1 MKNLDNE
8 FEEPA
13 IATCYNDLAGISGV
27 TIYGSKDY
35 DPTTGKEKFEV
46 NAKDCSTTQTCKYE
60 CNGKDCLFAKHQNND
75 LYKPITKNT
84 VVTIPCIFTMKVQR
98 DQAIAATTS
107 SVLDAIFEID
117 YGVNVFKLDKSES
130 SVFYKTTT
138 SELMLLPYPTWN
150 EDYAAGEATQVSG
163 FFNMAYF

>member
-1 MKNLDNE
+1 
-8 FEEPA
+8 
-13 IATCYNDLAGISGV
+13 
-27 TIYGSKDY
+27 
-35 DPTTGKEKFEV
+35 
-46 NAKDCSTTQTCKYE
+46 
-60 CNGKDCLFAKHQNND
+60 
-75 LYKPITKNT
+75 
-84 VVTIPCIFTMKVQR
+84 MKVQR

-150 EDYAAGEATQVSG
+150 EDLTTAAGEAAQVSG
-163 FFNMAYF
+163 FFNMAYFQKVSGKELWQQAGVEWLPSDLVKQPDVLRFYTIVQVEDPTSLLNKVVSINVERTERPKRTIKMSCKITAFGKDATAGTF